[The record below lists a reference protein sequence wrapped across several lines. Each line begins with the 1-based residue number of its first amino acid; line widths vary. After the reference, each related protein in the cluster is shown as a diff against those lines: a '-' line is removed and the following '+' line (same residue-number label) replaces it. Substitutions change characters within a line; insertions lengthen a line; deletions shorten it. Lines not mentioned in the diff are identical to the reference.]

1 MPLGGLGDLVLRLD
15 TLPLPVLLPPRA
27 RCLLSVSPFLVSV
40 LPFLFFFFLACFQ
53 VRVLKHN
60 NLFLARPQAPAAAP
74 PASNVVRG
82 VALYDFDPSNEGE
95 VGIKEGDSLVVLDQ
109 SDADWTKI
117 SVDGNEGYVPRNYI
131 EIS

>member
-1 MPLGGLGDLVLRLD
+1 
-15 TLPLPVLLPPRA
+15 
-27 RCLLSVSPFLVSV
+27 
-40 LPFLFFFFLACFQ
+40 
-53 VRVLKHN
+53 
-60 NLFLARPQAPAAAP
+60 
-74 PASNVVRG
+74 

-109 SDADWTKI
+109 SDPDWTKI